1 MAYIN
6 QDGKKRIEPKVK
18 EILKRYGV
26 KGTLSIRDFSILTLK
41 VKSGKVDFDG
51 DVNGPASGNY
61 QVNPYHFQRHFGGES
76 YHFLKEVHEALNAE
90 NYDGGSQ
97 HGVLL
102 YLKPALTGGENAD
115 IFNYSR
121 LHPKKRK
128 RPQV

>member
-26 KGTLSIRDFSILTLK
+26 KGTLSIRDFSTLTLK

-61 QVNPYHFQRHFGGES
+61 QVNPYHFQSHFGGGS

-90 NYDGGSQ
+90 NYDTSDRQTDYFDVGYYVQVQVGAWN
-97 HGVLL
+97 
-102 YLKPALTGGENAD
+102 KPYE
-115 IFNYSR
+115 
-121 LHPKKRK
+121 K
-128 RPQV
+128 V